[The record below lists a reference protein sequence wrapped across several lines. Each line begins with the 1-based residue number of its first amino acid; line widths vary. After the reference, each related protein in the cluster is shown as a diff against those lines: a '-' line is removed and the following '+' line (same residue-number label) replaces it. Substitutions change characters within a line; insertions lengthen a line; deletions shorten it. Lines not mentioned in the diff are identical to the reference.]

1 MTSVTPASRNPASWR
16 LAALATL
23 ALAVA
28 TPVAAQQAQQTPRP
42 AGQGQGQRPPAQQPA
57 AQQPAAGSAVVALKG
72 DPNQQ
77 EWTKVCGKDPATQ
90 RETCYTTR
98 DFVAENDTPVLAV
111 AVYETKGEGN
121 RVDRQVRYLLPLTFC
136 CSLAS
141 APRWTAASRR
151 RSLFDLRAERLLRRI
166 HRDRP
171 VLHPHEGRQGP
182 DAPGSEPGCPRRQ
195 LHDPARRLRQGLRWP
210 ADDPKV
216 LEEQQKKLQ
225 KNCSAAATI
234 CAARCSRAGRLAL
247 RHLHPL
253 RPGGSQR
260 AEALIEGSF
269 NEKAAGVA
277 PAAFSCAA

>member
-121 RVDRQVRYLLPLTFC
+121 RVDRQVRYLLPLTFLLQPGIRTSVDGGQPVAGRYSIC
-136 CSLAS
+136 VQNGCFAEF
-141 APRWTAASRR
+141 TATDQFFTRMKAGKVLTLQVQNQAARDVSFTIP
-151 RSLFDLRAERLLRRI
+151 LDGFAKGFD
-166 HRDRP
+166 
-171 VLHPHEGRQGP
+171 GP
-182 DAPGSEPGCPRRQ
+182 PI
-195 LHDPARRLRQGLRWP
+195 
-210 ADDPKV
+210 DPKV

-225 KNCSAAATI
+225 EELQRRSDD
-234 CAARCSRAGRLAL
+234 L
-247 RHLHPL
+247 R
-253 RPGGSQR
+253 RQMQQGGAPG
-260 AEALIEGSF
+260 APAP
-269 NEKAAGVA
+269 APAPA
-277 PAAFSCAA
+277 PAAPNAPKP